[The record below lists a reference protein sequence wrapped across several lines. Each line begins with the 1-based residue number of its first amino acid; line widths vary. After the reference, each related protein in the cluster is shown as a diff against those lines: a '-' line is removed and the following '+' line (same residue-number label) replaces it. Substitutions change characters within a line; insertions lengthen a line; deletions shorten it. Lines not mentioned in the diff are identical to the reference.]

1 MDAPTFPHL
10 SASKLYALYAQA
22 YVEAEGMGED
32 PLEWRDIAPM
42 VQEIWVIFARLTRD
56 YIRATKETI
65 VVYATADPG
74 MDTPAVKAALE
85 WSMKKLP

>member
-56 YIRATKETI
+56 YIRAT
-65 VVYATADPG
+65 
-74 MDTPAVKAALE
+74 TPPA
-85 WSMKKLP
+85 